1 MCDKTKIMR
10 LKKMLIKM
18 KILLGM
24 KLSHIL
30 DALKFEDI
38 FGMPHVGSKLKDS
51 QNRTT
56 FFTELLRRPT

>member
-1 MCDKTKIMR
+1 MCYFKWKIMMCDKTKIMR

-30 DALKFEDI
+30 DELKFEDI
-38 FGMPHVGSKLKDS
+38 FGMPECVSV
-51 QNRTT
+51 N
-56 FFTELLRRPT
+56 

>member
-1 MCDKTKIMR
+1 MMCDKTKIMR

-38 FGMPHVGSKLKDS
+38 FDMPECVSV
-51 QNRTT
+51 N
-56 FFTELLRRPT
+56 